1 MDYVFFDIECA
12 NCIEGQAKICSF
24 GYVVTDEQ
32 FDVIERE
39 DLIVN
44 PKAPFL
50 LSGRKKTVPSSSLPT
65 ARRSS
70 KRRPPSPTFT
80 IASRSF

>member
-44 PKAPFL
+44 PLDFDTLLLQKFAEGGAEDGGRIRRQNAGFL
-50 LSGRKKTVPSSSLPT
+50 
-65 ARRSS
+65 
-70 KRRPPSPTFT
+70 
-80 IASRSF
+80 